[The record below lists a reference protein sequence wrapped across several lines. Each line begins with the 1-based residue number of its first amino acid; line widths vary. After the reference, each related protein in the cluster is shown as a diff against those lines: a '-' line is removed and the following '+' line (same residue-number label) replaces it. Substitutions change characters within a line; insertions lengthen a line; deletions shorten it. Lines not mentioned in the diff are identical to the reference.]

1 MEINKNILIEDLL
14 AKYPD
19 AVTLLMKKG
28 IQSVACGES
37 LWGTLEQAVIAKGFN
52 ENEIVNLVDQLN
64 KRESKDQLLI

>member
-28 IQSVACGES
+28 IQSVACGE
-37 LWGTLEQAVIAKGFN
+37 
-52 ENEIVNLVDQLN
+52 
-64 KRESKDQLLI
+64 